1 MSETR
6 KRVKTPFDVI
16 FDKKN
21 GRPFWGR
28 RFYVA
33 AKVPFAGAVA
43 FVVRAFMP
51 DTDEQT
57 VNDR

>member
-33 AKVPFAGAVA
+33 AKVPFAGAVT

-51 DTDEQT
+51 DTDE
-57 VNDR
+57 